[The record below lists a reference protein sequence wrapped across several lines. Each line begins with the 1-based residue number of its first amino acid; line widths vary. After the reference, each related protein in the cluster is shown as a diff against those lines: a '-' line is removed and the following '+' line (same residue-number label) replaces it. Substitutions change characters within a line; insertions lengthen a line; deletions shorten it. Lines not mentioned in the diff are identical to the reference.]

1 MWEEMQGPEKGHCC
15 WGLGGFLSFFFLFHL
30 SKNKIKWSWLGI
42 ISGICVSSQCT
53 FFVVLNSYDFK
64 EHCQFSRP
72 QIHGVFNL
80 NTGFT
85 SPSPK
90 RNIFMIWFFY
100 QLHILGVVSFPS
112 PSIPLCCWESKH
124 SGWENILNGW
134 NPAFL
139 SHQGCMVGNGLGKK
153 DKLNQDFYLI
163 VLYYK
168 KWRSREGRWLIR
180 VFLQRI

>member
-1 MWEEMQGPEKGHCC
+1 M
-15 WGLGGFLSFFFLFHL
+15 
-30 SKNKIKWSWLGI
+30 
-42 ISGICVSSQCT
+42 SSQCT

-72 QIHGVFNL
+72 HIHGVFNL

-112 PSIPLCCWESKH
+112 PASLCAVEKANTVAEKIFSTDETLLSSHIRGAEWGM
-124 SGWENILNGW
+124 GWE
-134 NPAFL
+134 
-139 SHQGCMVGNGLGKK
+139 KK
-153 DKLNQDFYLI
+153 IN
-163 VLYYK
+163 
-168 KWRSREGRWLIR
+168 
-180 VFLQRI
+180 